1 MGGKNEN
8 DATLMISHN
17 KEYLYVPTSPCPI
30 LKLRHTRTPMT
41 FKDVQKLVINRC
53 IKCTFRK
60 VLNEKKMALDENYN
74 SKCPKS
80 LRNEN
85 F

>member
-30 LKLRHTRTPMT
+30 LKLRYTRTPMT

-60 VLNEKKMALDENYN
+60 VLNEKKWHWMKITIQNVQNL
-74 SKCPKS
+74 
-80 LRNEN
+80 
-85 F
+85 